1 MNSLALTLFAAP
13 CIPFFDF
20 VDFLEDAMKK
30 KGKTKHQILF
40 EEKTKPFLND
50 HSVQVQ
56 YKIDRKKMKEAIR
69 KLADATEH
77 RIKKL
82 NAELNFVKEQLKQEI
97 EKRKHAVEML
107 RQQEPL
113 LSERVKEISCLY
125 SVISLLGNKKYASGE
140 EEIHDI
146 VKVIP
151 TGWQYPE
158 DTCVQIILAGKE
170 YKTDNF
176 KETPWRQTAE
186 ILVNG
191 EPKGILAVS
200 YLQEK
205 PAKDEGPFYLEERT
219 LIDVLAKFIG
229 EMIELRLA
237 KKIE

>member
-1 MNSLALTLFAAP
+1 MN
-13 CIPFFDF
+13 DY
-20 VDFLEDAMKK
+20 
-30 KGKTKHQILF
+30 
-40 EEKTKPFLND
+40 
-50 HSVQVQ
+50 SVQVQ
-56 YKIDRKKMKEAIR
+56 DKIEHKKIKEAIR
-69 KLADATEH
+69 RIADAADQ

-82 NAELNFVKEQLKQEI
+82 NAELNFVKEQLRQEI
-97 EKRKHAVEML
+97 EKRKHAVEIL

-140 EEIHDI
+140 EKIHDI
-146 VKVIP
+146 VKLIP

-158 DTCVQIILAGKE
+158 DVCVQIILEGKE

-219 LIDVLAKFIG
+219 LIDVIAKFLG
-229 EMIELRLA
+229 EMIERKLA
-237 KKIE
+237 KKFE

>member
-1 MNSLALTLFAAP
+1 
-13 CIPFFDF
+13 
-20 VDFLEDAMKK
+20 MKK
-30 KGKTKHQILF
+30 KGKTKQQILF

-50 HSVQVQ
+50 YSVQVQ
-56 YKIDRKKMKEAIR
+56 DKIDRKKVKEAIR
-69 KLADATEH
+69 KLADATEQ
-77 RIKKL
+77 RINKL
-82 NAELNFVKEQLKQEI
+82 NAELNFVKELLRQAI
-97 EKRKHAVEML
+97 EKQKHAVEIL

-125 SVISLLGNKKYASGE
+125 SVISLLGNKKYVSDDE
-140 EEIHDI
+140 KIHDI
-146 VKVIP
+146 VKLIP

-158 DTCVQIILAGKE
+158 DTCVQIILEGKE

-176 KETPWRQTAE
+176 KETPWKQIAE

-205 PAKDEGPFYLEERT
+205 PAKDEGAFYLEERT
-219 LIDVLAKFIG
+219 LIDVLAKFLG
-229 EMIELRLA
+229 EMIELKLA

>member
-1 MNSLALTLFAAP
+1 
-13 CIPFFDF
+13 
-20 VDFLEDAMKK
+20 MKK
-30 KGKTKHQILF
+30 KGKTKQQILF
-40 EEKTKPFLND
+40 EEKTKPFLD
-50 HSVQVQ
+50 DYSVQVQ
-56 YKIDRKKMKEAIR
+56 DKIERQKIKEAIR
-69 KLADATEH
+69 KIVDAAEQ

-82 NAELNFVKEQLKQEI
+82 NAELNFVKEQLRQEI
-97 EKRKHAVEML
+97 EKRRHVVEIL

-125 SVISLLGNKKYASGE
+125 SVIGLLGNKKYASTE
-140 EEIHDI
+140 EKIHDI
-146 VKVIP
+146 VKLIP

-158 DTCVQIILAGKE
+158 DTCVQIILEGKE

-191 EPKGILAVS
+191 QPKGISAVS

-205 PAKDEGPFYLEERT
+205 PAKDEGSFYLEERT
-219 LIDVLAKFIG
+219 LIDVIAKFLG
-229 EMIELRLA
+229 EMIELKLA

>member
-1 MNSLALTLFAAP
+1 
-13 CIPFFDF
+13 
-20 VDFLEDAMKK
+20 MKK
-30 KGKTKHQILF
+30 KGKTKQQILF

-50 HSVQVQ
+50 YSVQVQ
-56 YKIDRKKMKEAIR
+56 DKIDREKIREAIR
-69 KLADATEH
+69 KIADATEQ

-82 NAELNFVKEQLKQEI
+82 NAELDFVKEQLRQET
-97 EKRKHAVEML
+97 EKRKHAVEIL

-125 SVISLLGNKKYASGE
+125 SVISILGNKKYASGE
-140 EEIHDI
+140 EKIHDI
-146 VKVIP
+146 VKLIP
-151 TGWQYPE
+151 TGWHYPE
-158 DTCVQIILAGKE
+158 DACVQIILEGKE

-219 LIDVLAKFIG
+219 LIDVLAKFLG
-229 EMIELRLA
+229 EMIELKLA

>member
-1 MNSLALTLFAAP
+1 
-13 CIPFFDF
+13 
-20 VDFLEDAMKK
+20 MKK
-30 KGKTKHQILF
+30 KGKTKQQILF

-50 HSVQVQ
+50 YSVQDQ
-56 YKIDRKKMKEAIR
+56 DKIDRKKIKEAIR
-69 KLADATEH
+69 KIADTAEQ

-82 NAELNFVKEQLKQEI
+82 NAELNFVKEQLRQAI
-97 EKRKHAVEML
+97 EKQKHAVEIL

-125 SVISLLGNKKYASGE
+125 SVISLLGNKKYVSDDE
-140 EEIHDI
+140 KIHDI
-146 VKVIP
+146 VKLIP

-158 DTCVQIILAGKE
+158 DTCVQIILEGKE

-205 PAKDEGPFYLEERT
+205 PAKDEGPFYMEERT
-219 LIDVLAKFIG
+219 LIDVIAELLG
-229 EMIELRLA
+229 EMIELKLA
-237 KKIE
+237 KKLK

>member
-1 MNSLALTLFAAP
+1 
-13 CIPFFDF
+13 
-20 VDFLEDAMKK
+20 MKK
-30 KGKTKHQILF
+30 KGKTKQQILF

-50 HSVQVQ
+50 YSVQVQ
-56 YKIDRKKMKEAIR
+56 DKIDRKKIKEAIR
-69 KLADATEH
+69 KIAEAAEQ
-77 RIKKL
+77 RIRKL

-97 EKRKHAVEML
+97 EKRKHAVEIL

-125 SVISLLGNKKYASGE
+125 SVISLLGNKEYASGE
-140 EEIHDI
+140 EKINDI
-146 VKVIP
+146 VRVIP

-158 DTCVQIILAGKE
+158 DTCVQIILEGKE

-186 ILVNG
+186 ILVNS

-200 YLQEK
+200 YLREK

-219 LIDVLAKFIG
+219 LIDVIAKFLG
-229 EMIELRLA
+229 EMIELKLA
-237 KKIE
+237 KGIG

>member
-1 MNSLALTLFAAP
+1 
-13 CIPFFDF
+13 
-20 VDFLEDAMKK
+20 MKK
-30 KGKTKHQILF
+30 KGKTKQQILF

-50 HSVQVQ
+50 YSVQVQ
-56 YKIDRKKMKEAIR
+56 DEIERKKIKEAIR
-69 KLADATEH
+69 KIADAAEQ
-77 RIKKL
+77 RIRKL
-82 NAELNFVKEQLKQEI
+82 NAELNFLKEQLRQEI
-97 EKRKHAVEML
+97 EKRKHAVEIL

-125 SVISLLGNKKYASGE
+125 SVISLLGDKKYVSDDE
-140 EEIHDI
+140 KIHDI
-146 VKVIP
+146 VKLIP

-158 DTCVQIILAGKE
+158 DTCVQIILEGKE

-186 ILVNG
+186 ILVNS

-205 PAKDEGPFYLEERT
+205 PAKDEGPFYMEERT
-219 LIDVLAKFIG
+219 LIDVIAKFLG
-229 EMIELRLA
+229 EMIELKLA

>member
-1 MNSLALTLFAAP
+1 
-13 CIPFFDF
+13 
-20 VDFLEDAMKK
+20 MKK
-30 KGKTKHQILF
+30 KGKTKQQILF

-50 HSVQVQ
+50 YSVQVQ
-56 YKIDRKKMKEAIR
+56 DKIERKKIKEAIR
-69 KLADATEH
+69 KIADAAEQ

-82 NAELNFVKEQLKQEI
+82 NAELNFVKEQLRQEI
-97 EKRKHAVEML
+97 EKRKHVVEIL

-125 SVISLLGNKKYASGE
+125 SVIGLLGNKKYASAE
-140 EEIHDI
+140 EKIHDI
-146 VKVIP
+146 VKLIP
-151 TGWQYPE
+151 TGWQYPQ
-158 DTCVQIILAGKE
+158 DTCVQIILEGEE

-205 PAKDEGPFYLEERT
+205 PAKDEGPFYMEERT
-219 LIDVLAKFIG
+219 LIDVIAKFLG
-229 EMIELRLA
+229 EMIELKLA

>member
-1 MNSLALTLFAAP
+1 
-13 CIPFFDF
+13 
-20 VDFLEDAMKK
+20 MKK
-30 KGKTKHQILF
+30 KGKTKQQILF

-50 HSVQVQ
+50 YSVQDQ
-56 YKIDRKKMKEAIR
+56 DKIEHKKIKEAIR
-69 KLADATEH
+69 KIADAAQQ

-82 NAELNFVKEQLKQEI
+82 NAELNFVKEQLRQAMEKQ
-97 EKRKHAVEML
+97 KHAVEIL

-125 SVISLLGNKKYASGE
+125 SVISLLGNKKYVSDDE
-140 EEIHDI
+140 KIHDI
-146 VKVIP
+146 VKLIP

-158 DTCVQIILAGKE
+158 DTCVQIILEGKE

-191 EPKGILAVS
+191 EPKGFLTVS

-219 LIDVLAKFIG
+219 LIDVIAKFLG
-229 EMIELRLA
+229 EMIELKLA

>member
-1 MNSLALTLFAAP
+1 MN
-13 CIPFFDF
+13 
-20 VDFLEDAMKK
+20 K
-30 KGKTKHQILF
+30 KGKTKQQILF
-40 EEKTKPFLND
+40 EETTKPFLND
-50 HSVQVQ
+50 YSVQVQ
-56 YKIDRKKMKEAIR
+56 DEFERKKIKEAIR
-69 KLADATEH
+69 KIADASQQ

-82 NAELNFVKEQLKQEI
+82 NAELNFVKEQLRQEI
-97 EKRKHAVEML
+97 AKRKHAVEVL

-140 EEIHDI
+140 EKIHDI
-146 VKVIP
+146 VKLIP

-158 DTCVQIILAGKE
+158 DTCVQIILEGKE

-191 EPKGILAVS
+191 EHKGILVVS

-205 PAKDEGPFYLEERT
+205 PAKDEGPFYMEERT
-219 LIDVLAKFIG
+219 LIDVIAKFLG
-229 EMIELRLA
+229 EMIELKLA
-237 KKIE
+237 KGIG

>member
-1 MNSLALTLFAAP
+1 
-13 CIPFFDF
+13 
-20 VDFLEDAMKK
+20 MKK
-30 KGKTKHQILF
+30 KGKNKQQILF
-40 EEKTKPFLND
+40 EEKTKSFLND
-50 HSVQVQ
+50 YSVQAQ
-56 YKIDRKKMKEAIR
+56 DKIESKKIKEAIR
-69 KLADATEH
+69 KIAEGPEQ

-82 NAELNFVKEQLKQEI
+82 KAELNSVKEQLRQEI
-97 EKRKHAVEML
+97 EKRKHAVEIL

-125 SVISLLGNKKYASGE
+125 SVINLLGSKKYPSDE
-140 EEIHDI
+140 ERIHDI

-158 DTCVQIILAGKE
+158 DACVQIILEGKE

-191 EPKGILAVS
+191 EPKGILTVS

-219 LIDVLAKFIG
+219 LIDVLAKFLG
-229 EMIELRLA
+229 DMIEPKLA

>member
-1 MNSLALTLFAAP
+1 
-13 CIPFFDF
+13 
-20 VDFLEDAMKK
+20 MKK
-30 KGKTKHQILF
+30 KGKTKQQIVF
-40 EEKTKPFLND
+40 KEKTKPFLND
-50 HSVQVQ
+50 YSVQVQ
-56 YKIDRKKMKEAIR
+56 DKIDRKKMKEAIR
-69 KLADATEH
+69 KIADATEQ

-82 NAELNFVKEQLKQEI
+82 NAELNFVKEQLRQEI
-97 EKRKHAVEML
+97 EKRKYAVEIL

-125 SVISLLGNKKYASGE
+125 SVISLLGNKNYASVE
-140 EEIHDI
+140 EKIHDI
-146 VKVIP
+146 VKLIP
-151 TGWQYPE
+151 TGWQYAE
-158 DTCVQIILAGKE
+158 DACVQIILEGKE

-219 LIDVLAKFIG
+219 LIDVLAKFLG
-229 EMIELRLA
+229 EMIELKLA

>member
-1 MNSLALTLFAAP
+1 
-13 CIPFFDF
+13 
-20 VDFLEDAMKK
+20 MKK
-30 KGKTKHQILF
+30 KGKTKQEILF

-50 HSVQVQ
+50 YSIQVQ
-56 YKIDRKKMKEAIR
+56 DKIDRKKIKEEIR
-69 KLADATEH
+69 KIIEAAEQ
-77 RIKKL
+77 RINKL
-82 NAELNFVKEQLKQEI
+82 NAELTFVKELLRQEI
-97 EKRKHAVEML
+97 EKRKQVLEIL
-107 RQQEPL
+107 RKEDSL

-125 SVISLLGNKKYASGE
+125 SIISVLDNKKYVSDE
-140 EEIHDI
+140 EKIHDI
-146 VKVIP
+146 VKLIP

-158 DTCVQIILAGKE
+158 DACVQIILEGKE

-219 LIDVLAKFIG
+219 LIEVLAKFLG
-229 EMIELRLA
+229 EMIELKLA

>member
-1 MNSLALTLFAAP
+1 MILQSY
-13 CIPFFDF
+13 
-20 VDFLEDAMKK
+20 VEDAMKK
-30 KGKTKHQILF
+30 KGKTKQQILF
-40 EEKTKPFLND
+40 EETTRPFLND
-50 HSVQVQ
+50 YSVQVQ
-56 YKIDRKKMKEAIR
+56 DEIEGKKIKEGIR
-69 KLADATEH
+69 KIADAAEQ

-82 NAELNFVKEQLKQEI
+82 NAELNFVKGQLRQEI
-97 EKRKHAVEML
+97 EKRKHAVEIL
-107 RQQEPL
+107 RKQEPL

-125 SVISLLGNKKYASGE
+125 SVISLLGNKKYVSNEAR
-140 EEIHDI
+140 IHDI
-146 VKVIP
+146 VKLIP

-158 DTCVQIILAGKE
+158 NTCVQIILEGKE

-191 EPKGILAVS
+191 EPKGILAIS

-219 LIDVLAKFIG
+219 LIEVIAKFLG
-229 EMIELRLA
+229 EMTELKLA